1 MALVAFVLCLIIP
14 LAFRD
19 MGSEFS
25 SSYDV
30 MMYGSKSKSYDW
42 FWERWVDLVRLYG
55 WFDVVELLLEADS
68 L

>member
-1 MALVAFVLCLIIP
+1 
-14 LAFRD
+14 